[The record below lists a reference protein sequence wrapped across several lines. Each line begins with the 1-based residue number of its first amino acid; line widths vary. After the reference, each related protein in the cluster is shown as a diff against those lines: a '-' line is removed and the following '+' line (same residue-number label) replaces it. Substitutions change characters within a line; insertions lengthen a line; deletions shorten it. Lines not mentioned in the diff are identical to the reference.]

1 MAKKEAWQGNE
12 ALSESAL
19 RAGCRFFA
27 GYPIT
32 PQTEITEYLAK
43 RMPQLESRVFLQG
56 ESELASINMI
66 YGASATG
73 ARVMTATS
81 GQGLALMA
89 EGLSQL
95 SDTGCPAVVVD
106 VMRAGPGNGGIETS
120 QGDYS
125 FVTGSMGHGGF
136 KAFVFGPST
145 VQETADMVYDAF
157 DIADKYRVVA
167 VILSDGM
174 LGHLIEAVELKPF
187 RELEDLPE
195 RPWCAKDH
203 PDAQKMQWCALPAPW
218 CPPGEAH
225 AREVNE
231 MYESWQEIA
240 ETEEYMLDDAEYV
253 VTAWGT
259 CARVAKTAIRALRAE
274 GIKVGMIRPKT
285 LFPFP
290 KKPFAE
296 LDKNRVKKIINFEN
310 AIPAQFLKDVK
321 AALAEAGRN
330 DIPLSSYTHGFG
342 ICFSADEI
350 EADLRAE
357 VATQNTVNR

>member
-43 RMPQLESRVFLQG
+43 RMPQLADRVFLQG
-56 ESELASINMI
+56 ESELASINMV

-73 ARVMTATS
+73 ARAMTATS

-95 SDTGCPAVVVD
+95 SDTGVPAVVVD

-125 FVTGSMGHGGF
+125 FVTKTMGHGGF

-145 VQETADMVYDAF
+145 VQEVADMVYDAF

-167 VILSDGM
+167 LILSDGM

-187 RELEDLPE
+187 KELDSLPE
-195 RPWCAKDH
+195 RPWCEKDH
-203 PDAQKMQWCALPAPW
+203 PDSQKMQWCAYPAPW
-218 CPPGEAH
+218 CPKGEAH
-225 AREVNE
+225 AREIDA
-231 MYESWQEIA
+231 MYNAWQEIA
-240 ETEEYMLDDAEYV
+240 EAEEFMMDDAEYV

-285 LFPFP
+285 LVPFP
-290 KKPFAE
+290 LKPFADI
-296 LDKNRVKKIINFEN
+296 DKSKVKKIINFEN
-310 AIPAQFLKDVK
+310 AIPAQFLVDVK
-321 AALAEAGRN
+321 AALAETGKY
-330 DIPLSSYTHGFG
+330 DIPLASYTHGMG

-350 EADLRAE
+350 ENDLRAE
-357 VATQNTVNR
+357 IAGAQ